1 MPDGDRLN
9 TLVLDGEPTEVGA
22 LRRTPAGVAIL
33 EFRVAHLSRQIE
45 GGLEREVRSAV
56 PICRSST
63 CAATSTAASPSWM
76 PASMTPSYWPPPGSK
91 RLGLQARITTLLP
104 PNRACPPMA
113 RGRSA
118 SSVVWTMTS
127 Y

>member
-45 GGLEREVRSAV
+45 GGLEREVRCELAAMAVGDLALSAQGLR
-56 PICRSST
+56 PGQKLRLT
-63 CAATSTAASPSWM
+63 GFLAA
-76 PASMTPSYWPPPGSK
+76 
-91 RLGLQARITTLLP
+91 
-104 PNRACPPMA
+104 
-113 RGRSA
+113 RSA
-118 SSVVWTMTS
+118 RHAGLVMHLNTIELLEGTENGFQTQEER
-127 Y
+127 